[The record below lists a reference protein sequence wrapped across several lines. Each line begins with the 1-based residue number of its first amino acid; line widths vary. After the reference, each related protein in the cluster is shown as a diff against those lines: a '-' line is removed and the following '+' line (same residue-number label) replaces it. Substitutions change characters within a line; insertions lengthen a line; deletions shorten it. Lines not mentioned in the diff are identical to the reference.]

1 MNRKLHVVALLG
13 FLFLFGTAS
22 AKTEYKVEKH
32 TSPDGKYNYLTVTND
47 PLKARVYTLKN
58 GLTVYLS
65 VNKDAPRIQT
75 LIPVRAGSKN
85 DPSDATGL
93 AHYLEHMLFK
103 GTDKFGSLDYSKEK
117 PLIDEIEQRYEDY
130 RHTTDP
136 AMRKTM
142 YHGIDS
148 VSGEAAKFAI
158 ANEFDKMLG
167 ALGAKGTNA
176 HTWYEETVYEND
188 IPSNQLK
195 KWLQIE
201 GERFRN
207 PVLRLFHTELEAVYE
222 EKNRGLDNDGQAV
235 DEALLAE
242 LFKKHT
248 YGTQTTIGTI
258 EHLKNPSMRKI
269 REYFGKNYIPN
280 NMALCL
286 SGDLDPDETIKL
298 IDAAFSGYETKP
310 VPAFT
315 FAPEDPIT
323 SPIRRE
329 VLGPDPENVTLG
341 FRFPGI
347 ASHDALV
354 MTMIDKILSNNVA
367 GLMDLNLNQKQ
378 KVLSSGTWA
387 LQQTDYSVHYFFGSP
402 LEGQKLEEVEKLILD
417 QIELVKQGQFDD
429 ALMTAIIN
437 DLTVS
442 RIRGYENN
450 NARAGAM
457 SEAFIH
463 HLAWDKVASQIDDLS
478 AITKQEIM
486 DIAKKYYNNNYVI
499 VYKRIGQRNN
509 PKVEKPAITP
519 VSVNR
524 EAKSDFLV
532 KNAAI
537 AADKIAPRFIDYK
550 KDIQTLKLK
559 DGIAVNYL
567 KNDENQ
573 LFTLY
578 YLLDM
583 GKKDDKKMAFA
594 LDYLN
599 FLGTDKLSNEEF
611 KKKLY
616 SLGCSFSVSA
626 TDDQIYVSLAG
637 LQKNFDGGVKLFEDL
652 LLNAQPD
659 KAALGAYV
667 DRTLKGRDD
676 AKKDKGTILFT
687 AMNDYG
693 KFGKRNPFTDILSEN
708 ELKALTPDELVA
720 KIHDLIKFDHR
731 ILYYGPEPS
740 KGVIASLDKLH
751 QAPQLRKA
759 VMNAPDYSYQETN
772 DNKVY
777 FVHFDMAQAE
787 ILFLSKSFQYD
798 PLKVPTQ
805 RLYNEYFG
813 GGMASVVFQTIR
825 ESKALAYS
833 VWSSYV
839 TPPKKGE
846 PNYVFAYVGTQA
858 DKLPE
863 TMDGMFDLLHNLPEA
878 DPIFQQ
884 SKEAIMKKIE
894 TERITRTGI
903 LFNYETAKKL
913 GLDHDIRK
921 DVYNNI
927 ASMNFQTINDF
938 QKQYVKNQHYTILA
952 LGSRDKVDLKKLAQY
967 GPVKELSLEELFGY

>member
-1 MNRKLHVVALLG
+1 MYRKLFFASIAA
-13 FLFLFGTAS
+13 FLFVLGNAQ
-22 AKTEYKVEKH
+22 AKTEYKTEKH
-32 TSPDGKYNYLTVTND
+32 TSADGKYTYITVTND
-47 PLKARVYTLKN
+47 PLKARIYTLKN

-75 LIPVRAGSKN
+75 MIPVRAGSKN

-117 PLIDEIEQRYEDY
+117 PLIDDIENRYEEY
-130 RHTTDP
+130 RHITDP
-136 AMRKTM
+136 AIRKVK
-142 YHGIDS
+142 YHQIDS

-158 ANEFDKMLG
+158 ANEYDKMLG

-176 HTWYEETVYEND
+176 FTWYEQTVYVND

-201 GERFRN
+201 AERFRN

-222 EKNRGLDNDGQAV
+222 EKNRGLDNDGEAV
-235 DEALLAE
+235 DELLMSE

-280 NMALCL
+280 NMAICL
-286 SGDLDPDETIKL
+286 SGDLDPDETIRL
-298 IDAAFSGYETKP
+298 IDQAFSGYEAKP
-310 VPAFT
+310 VPSFS
-315 FAPEDPIT
+315 FSPEDPIT
-323 SPIRRE
+323 APIHRE
-329 VLGPDPENVTLG
+329 ILGPDPENVTIA

-354 MTMIDKILSNNVA
+354 MSLIDKILSNNVA
-367 GLMDLNLNQKQ
+367 GLMDLDLNQKQ

-387 LQQTDYSVHYFFGSP
+387 MEQTDYSVHYFFGSP
-402 LEGQKLEEVEKLILD
+402 LEGQKLEDVEKMILNEID
-417 QIELVKQGQFDD
+417 LVKQGKFDD
-429 ALMTAIIN
+429 ALLPAIIN
-437 DLTVS
+437 DLTVQ

-450 NARAGAM
+450 RERANAM
-457 SEAFIH
+457 SEAFVH
-463 HLAWDKVASQIDDLS
+463 HLEWDKVASQIDDLS
-478 AITKQEIM
+478 KITKKEIM
-486 DIAKKYYNNNYVI
+486 EVANKYYGNNYVSI
-499 VYKRIGQRNN
+499 YKRIGQRNT

-524 EAKSDFLV
+524 DAKSEFLV
-532 KNAAI
+532 KNTSI
-537 AADKIAPRFIDYK
+537 PADKIAPRFIDYK
-550 KDIQTLKLK
+550 KDLEITKLK
-559 DGIAVNYL
+559 DGIPVHYL

-583 GKKDDKKMAFA
+583 GKRDDKKMAYA
-594 LDYLN
+594 LNYLN
-599 FLGTDKLSNEEF
+599 YLGTDKLTNEEF

-616 SLGCSFSVSA
+616 SLGCSFGVSA
-626 TDDQIYVSLAG
+626 SDDQIYVYLSG
-637 LQKNFDGGVKLFEDL
+637 LQKNFSDGVKLFEDL
-652 LLNAQPD
+652 LLHAKPD
-659 KAALGAYV
+659 KDALTAYV
-667 DRTLKGRDD
+667 GHTLKERDD
-676 AKKDKGTILFT
+676 AKKDKGTILFS

-693 KFGKRNPFTDILSEN
+693 KYGKRNPFTDVLSESQ
-708 ELKALTPDELVA
+708 LKSLTADELVG
-720 KIHDLIKFDHR
+720 KIHDLIKYDHR
-731 ILYYGPEPS
+731 ILYYGPEGS
-740 KGVIASLDKLH
+740 KNVIASLDKLH
-751 QAPQLRKA
+751 QAPQKRMPI
-759 VMNAPDYSYQETN
+759 VNAPDYTYQETN
-772 DNKVY
+772 ENKVF
-777 FVHFDMAQAE
+777 FVNFDMAQAE
-787 ILFLSKSFQYD
+787 ILFLSKSFQFD
-798 PLKVPTQ
+798 AAKVPTQ

-833 VWSSYV
+833 VWSNFV
-839 TPPKKGE
+839 TPPKKNE

-863 TMDGMFDLLHNLPEA
+863 TMDGMFDLFHNLPEA

-903 LFNYETAKKL
+903 LFNYESAQKL

-921 DVYNNI
+921 DVYLNI
-927 ASMNFQTINDF
+927 PSMDFKTINDF
-938 QKQYVKNQHYTILA
+938 QKKYIKDQHYTILA
-952 LGSRDKVDLKKLAQY
+952 LGSRDKIDMKKLAQY
-967 GPVKELSLEELFGY
+967 GPVKELSLEEVFGY

>member
-1 MNRKLHVVALLG
+1 MNLKLFLASLLA
-13 FLFLFGTAS
+13 FLFVSAHAS
-22 AKTEYKVEKH
+22 AVTEYKVEKH
-32 TSPDGKYNYLTVTND
+32 TSRDGKFTYTTVTND
-47 PLKARVYTLKN
+47 PLKARIYTLKN

-75 LIPVRAGSKN
+75 MIPVRAGSKN

-103 GTDKFGSLDYSKEK
+103 GTDKFGSLEYSKEK
-117 PLIDEIEQRYEDY
+117 PLIDDIENRYEEY
-130 RHTTDP
+130 RHITDP
-136 AMRKTM
+136 AIRKVK
-142 YHGIDS
+142 YHEIDS

-158 ANEFDKMLG
+158 ANEYDKMLG

-176 HTWYEETVYEND
+176 FTWYEQTVYVND

-201 GERFRN
+201 AERFRN

-222 EKNRGLDNDGQAV
+222 EKNRGLDNDGEAV
-235 DEALLAE
+235 DEALMSE

-269 REYFGKNYIPN
+269 REYFRKNYIPN
-280 NMALCL
+280 NMAICL
-286 SGDLDPDETIKL
+286 SGDLDPDATIAL
-298 IDAAFSGYETKP
+298 IDAAFSGYEAKP
-310 VPAFT
+310 VPT
-315 FAPEDPIT
+315 FSFQPEDPIT
-323 SPIRRE
+323 SPIQRE
-329 VLGPDPENVTLG
+329 ILGPDPDNVTIG

-354 MTMIDKILSNNVA
+354 MSMIDKILSNNVA

-387 LQQTDYSVHYFFGSP
+387 FQQTDYSVHYFFGSP
-402 LEGQKLEEVEKLILD
+402 LEGQKLEDVQKMILN
-417 QIELVKQGQFDD
+417 QIDMVKNGQFDD
-429 ALMTAIIN
+429 ALLPAIIN

-450 NARAGAM
+450 NQRASAM
-457 SEAFIH
+457 MEAFVH
-463 HLAWDKVASQIDDLS
+463 HENWDKIASQIDDLS
-478 AITKQEIM
+478 KITKAEIM
-486 DIAKKYYNNNYVI
+486 AVANKYYGNNYVV
-499 VYKRIGQRNN
+499 VYKRIGQRNT

-532 KNAAI
+532 KNI
-537 AADKIAPRFIDYK
+537 AMASDKIAPKFIDYK
-550 KDIQTLKLK
+550 NDIKVAKLK
-559 DGIAVNYL
+559 NGIQVHYL

-594 LDYLN
+594 LKYLDY
-599 FLGTDKLSNEEF
+599 LGTDNLTNEEF

-626 TDDQIYVSLAG
+626 TDDQVYVALSG
-637 LQKNFDGGVKLFEDL
+637 LQKNFTEGVKLFEDL
-652 LLNAQPD
+652 LLHAKPD
-659 KAALGAYV
+659 KEALTAYV
-667 DRTLKGRDD
+667 GHTLKERDD

-687 AMNDYG
+687 AMNEYG
-693 KFGKRNPFTDILSEN
+693 KYGKRNPFTDILSESD
-708 ELKALTPDELVA
+708 LKALTADELVG
-720 KIHDLIKFDHR
+720 KIHNVVKYDHR
-731 ILYYGPEPS
+731 VMYYGPERS
-740 KGVIASLDKLH
+740 EEVVESLNKLH
-751 QAPQLRKA
+751 QAPAKLMP
-759 VMNAPDYSYQETN
+759 VLNAPDYTYQETN
-772 DNKVY
+772 ENKTY
-777 FVHFDMAQAE
+777 FVNFDMAQAE
-787 ILFLSKSFQYD
+787 ILFLSKSYQYD
-798 PLKVPTQ
+798 PMKVPTQ

-813 GGMASVVFQTIR
+813 GGMASIVFQTIR

-833 VWSSYV
+833 VWSNYI
-839 TPPKKGE
+839 TPQKKNE

-863 TMDGMFDLLHNLPEA
+863 TMDGMFELFHNLPEA

-884 SKEAIMKKIE
+884 SKDAIMKKIE

-903 LFNYETAKKL
+903 LFNYEAAQKL

-921 DVYNNI
+921 DVYMNI
-927 ASMNFQTINDF
+927 PAMNFTTINDF
-938 QKQYVKNQHYTILA
+938 QKKYIKDQHYTILA
-952 LGSRDKVDLKKLAQY
+952 LGSRDKIDQKKLAQY
-967 GPVKELSLEELFGY
+967 GPVKELSLEEVFGY

>member
-1 MNRKLHVVALLG
+1 MNRKLQVIALLG
-13 FLFLFGTAS
+13 FLFLVSNAS
-22 AKTEYKVEKH
+22 AKTEYKTEKH
-32 TSPDGKYNYLTVTND
+32 TSPDGKYTYITVTND
-47 PLKARVYTLKN
+47 PLKARIYTLKN

-117 PLIDEIEQRYEDY
+117 PLIDNIEDRYEDY

-136 AMRKTM
+136 AARKIK
-142 YHGIDS
+142 YHEIDS

-158 ANEFDKMLG
+158 ANEYDKMLG

-222 EKNRGLDNDGQAV
+222 EKNRGLDNDGETS
-235 DEALLAE
+235 DEALMAE

-258 EHLKNPSMRKI
+258 DHLKNPSMKKI

-280 NMALCL
+280 NMAICL
-286 SGDLDPDETIKL
+286 SGDLDPDATIKL
-298 IDAAFSGYETKP
+298 IDAAFSGYEAKP
-310 VPAFT
+310 VPSFT
-315 FAPEDPIT
+315 FQPEDPIT
-323 SPIRRE
+323 SPIHRE
-329 VLGPDPENVTLG
+329 VFGPDPEYVTIG

-347 ASHDALV
+347 NSHDALV
-354 MTMIDKILSNNVA
+354 MQLIDKILSNGVA

-378 KVLSSGTWA
+378 RVLSSGTWPF
-387 LQQTDYSVHYFFGSP
+387 QQTDYSVHEFFGNP
-402 LEGQKLEEVEKLILD
+402 LQGQKLEEVENLILD
-417 QIELVKQGQFDD
+417 QIELVKKGRFDD
-429 ALMTAIIN
+429 ALLPAIIN
-437 DLTVS
+437 DLTVN

-450 NARAGAM
+450 GARAGAM
-457 SEAFIH
+457 SSAFIH
-463 HLAWDKVASQIDDLS
+463 HEAWDKVASQIDDLS
-478 AITKQEIM
+478 QITKKEIM
-486 DIAKKYYNNNYVI
+486 DVTSKYYGNNYVA
-499 VYKRIGQRNN
+499 VYKRIGQRNT

-524 EAKSDFLV
+524 EAKSDFLQQ
-532 KNAAI
+532 NIAI
-537 AADKIAPRFIDYK
+537 PADKIAPRFVDYK
-550 KDIQTLKLK
+550 KDIQIAKLK
-559 DGIAVNYL
+559 NGIEVHYL

-599 FLGTDKLSNEEF
+599 FLGTGKLSNEEF

-616 SLGCSFSVSA
+616 SLGCSFGVSA
-626 TDDQIYVSLAG
+626 TDDQIYVSLTG
-637 LQKNFDGGVKLFEDL
+637 LQKNFAEGIKLFEDL
-652 LLNAQPD
+652 LLNAKPD
-659 KAALGAYV
+659 KDALASYV

-693 KFGKRNPFTDILSEN
+693 KYGKRNPFTDILSESQ
-708 ELKALTPDELVA
+708 LKALTPDELVS
-720 KIHDLIKFDHR
+720 KIHDLIKYDHR
-731 ILYYGPEPS
+731 ILYYGPSNS
-740 KGVIASLDKLH
+740 KEVVATLDKLH
-751 QAPQLRKA
+751 EAPAKR
-759 VMNAPDYSYQETN
+759 MPIENAPDYTYQETN

-777 FVHFDMAQAE
+777 FVNFDMAQAE

-798 PLKVPTQ
+798 PARVPTQ

-825 ESKALAYS
+825 ESKALAYA
-833 VWSSYV
+833 VWSNFV
-839 TPPKKGE
+839 TPPKKNQ

-884 SKEAIMKKIE
+884 SKDAIMAKIE

-903 LFNYETAKKL
+903 LFNYETANKL

-921 DVYNNI
+921 DVYMSI
-927 ASMNFQTINDF
+927 PAMNFQTINDF
-938 QKQYVKNQHYTILA
+938 QKKYIKDQHYTILA

-967 GPVKELSLEELFGY
+967 GPVKELSLEEVFGY